1 VDLYFLCGVIMGFD
15 AIQTEVIARLG
26 NRGDIAARSVTWI
39 NDAYFEILMNPRF
52 TFFELDSAQIAATTI
67 GQRTYSLPADLWFI
81 LSLRDNTNNI
91 KLQRTHTMV
100 LDKIAPTSGQ
110 PVRYAR
116 FGLAVELDPTPNG
129 VFTLQLRYRKRVTEL
144 APGGSMIIP
153 REWDEPVT
161 VLAVVKGFEALDN
174 KEKAA
179 FQRQLFDKMLE
190 NRQDVPTLEDMD
202 AETTIGINEGFSV
215 GARLP

>member
-1 VDLYFLCGVIMGFD
+1 MGFD

-26 NRGDIAARSVTWI
+26 NRQDIAARSSVWI

-52 TFFELDSAQIAATTI
+52 TFFELDAVQQAATVI
-67 GQRTYSLPADLWFI
+67 GQRTYSLPPDLWFI

-100 LDKIAPTSGQ
+100 LDKIAPVAGLS
-110 PVRYAR
+110 VRYAR
-116 FGLAVELDPTPNG
+116 FGLAVELDPTPNS
-129 VFTLQLRYRKRVTEL
+129 VVTLQLRYRKRVAEL
-144 APGGSMIIP
+144 TAGSTLVIP

-161 VLAVVKGFEALDN
+161 VLSVVKGFEALDN

>member
-1 VDLYFLCGVIMGFD
+1 MASFD

-26 NRGDIAARSVTWI
+26 NRTDIDARSAVWI
-39 NDAYFEILMNPRF
+39 NDAYFELLMNPRF
-52 TFFELDSAQIAATTI
+52 NFFELDIAAQAPTVF
-67 GQRTYSLPADLWFI
+67 GQGTYSLPPDLWFI

-91 KLQRTHTMV
+91 KLQRSHTMV
-100 LDKIAPTSGQ
+100 FDKIQRVLGN

-116 FGLAVELDPTPNG
+116 FGPAVELDPIPNG
-129 VFTLQLRYRKRVTEL
+129 VFTLQLRYRKRTADLITGTMPVT
-144 APGGSMIIP
+144 P
-153 REWDEPVT
+153 REWDEVIT
-161 VLAVVKGFEALDN
+161 VLAVTKGFEALDN

-179 FQRQLFDKMLE
+179 AQRNLYNAMVD
-190 NRQDVPTLEDMD
+190 NRMDVPQLEDMD